1 MIWKY
6 NFWQTLFLSS
16 KSFSP
21 SRESNFTEVTF
32 IALQVKWD
40 YRYKILFLSEKSHE
54 YENLQQFYNFSVTRL
69 HFHFTFDFKDRM
81 GRRVTRAPFIF
92 IIKPPKRIGIHT
104 QIHINDKK
112 RKLLFDWYTIQ
123 ALKRSCLGLEK
134 HNYKSMKHG

>member
-21 SRESNFTEVTF
+21 DRINTIFFT
-32 IALQVKWD
+32 LQVKWD
-40 YRYKILFLSEKSHE
+40 YRYRYKILFLSEKSHE
-54 YENLQQFYNFSVTRL
+54 YENLQQFNNFSVTRL
-69 HFHFTFDFKDRM
+69 HFHFTSDFKDRM
-81 GRRVTRAPFIF
+81 GRRRDIRAPFIF
-92 IIKPPKRIGIHT
+92 IIKPAQATGIHT

-112 RKLLFDWYTIQ
+112 RKLLFDWYTMQ

-134 HNYKSMKHG
+134 HNYKSMNHG

>member
-40 YRYKILFLSEKSHE
+40 YRYNILFLSEKSHK

-81 GRRVTRAPFIF
+81 GRRDTRAPFIF
-92 IIKPPKRIGIHT
+92 IIKPAQADWNPHSNSHKRQKTKTFIRLIHNT
-104 QIHINDKK
+104 SFEKK
-112 RKLLFDWYTIQ
+112 LFGSRKT
-123 ALKRSCLGLEK
+123 
-134 HNYKSMKHG
+134 